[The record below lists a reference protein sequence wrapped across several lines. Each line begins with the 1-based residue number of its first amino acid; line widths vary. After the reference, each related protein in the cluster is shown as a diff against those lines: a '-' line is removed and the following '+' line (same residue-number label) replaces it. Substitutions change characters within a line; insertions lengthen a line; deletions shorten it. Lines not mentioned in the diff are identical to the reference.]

1 MSGGTISARLARV
14 RFTVGYVAVLLV
26 VSFAI
31 LALGPHA
38 RDVIIQRTSTNLHN
52 LAHGHI
58 GTLLGSAFVVDAGPI
73 YFWLPFLTCLLVLA
87 ELQLR
92 TIRLMVAFLI
102 GHIGATLVVAVAL
115 AAAIEFGWLPV
126 SIARASD
133 VGMSYGALAVLGALT
148 ATLPPRWRP
157 AWIGWW
163 IAAAI
168 TAAIIGGDFTDAGH
182 TVAVILGLLV
192 SRKVEPAGAL
202 DAAAPFHADEFDG
215 LRFPGPGSPLVGHG
229 CDAGVWSAG
238 RGSGLHDRPVQFGA
252 QSGRALAA
260 GRRRQPDRSSS
271 RSRPARA
278 PSRPARHASRCA
290 RQAERTQS
298 PMIGTCVT
306 LVVQI
311 QPA

>member
-1 MSGGTISARLARV
+1 MSGGTFARLARV
-14 RFTVGYVAVLLV
+14 RFTVGYVAVLVV

-31 LALGPHA
+31 LGLGPHA
-38 RDVIIQRTSTNLHN
+38 RDVIIQRASTNLHN
-52 LAHGHI
+52 LAHGHL

-73 YFWLPFLTCLLVLA
+73 YFWLPFLTCLLALA

-133 VGMSYGALAVLGALT
+133 VGMSYGALAALGALT
-148 ATLPPRWRP
+148 GTLPPRWRS

-163 IAAAI
+163 IAAAM

-192 SRKVEPAGAL
+192 SARLSRPVHWTPVRLFMLVNSTGFGFLVLAHHWWGMAATLAFGLLGAGLAYTIAQFRSARSS
-202 DAAAPFHADEFDG
+202 AAA
-215 LRFPGPGSPLVGHG
+215 SPREGEDSLT
-229 CDAGVWSAG
+229 G
-238 RGSGLHDRPVQFGA
+238 REPVATG
-252 QSGRALAA
+252 
-260 GRRRQPDRSSS
+260 
-271 RSRPARA
+271 
-278 PSRPARHASRCA
+278 
-290 RQAERTQS
+290 
-298 PMIGTCVT
+298 
-306 LVVQI
+306 
-311 QPA
+311 

>member
-1 MSGGTISARLARV
+1 MSGGTISSRLARV
-14 RFTVGYVAVLLV
+14 RFTVAYVAVLLV

-38 RDVIIQRTSTNLHN
+38 RDVIIQRASTNLHN

-92 TIRLMVAFLI
+92 TIRLMLAFLV
-102 GHIGATLVVAVAL
+102 GHIGATLVVAAAL
-115 AAAIEFGWLPV
+115 ATAIEFGWLPV

-168 TAAIIGGDFTDAGH
+168 TAAIVGADFTDAGH
-182 TVAVILGLLV
+182 TVALILGLAVSAKLSRPVHWTPVRLFMLV
-192 SRKVEPAGAL
+192 NSTGFGFLVLAHHWWGMAATLVFGLLGAGVAY
-202 DAAAPFHADEFDG
+202 AIA
-215 LRFPGPGSPLVGHG
+215 RFSWARGSAGPSPLEGE
-229 CDAGVWSAG
+229 DNLTG
-238 RGSGLHDRPVQFGA
+238 RLPV
-252 QSGRALAA
+252 
-260 GRRRQPDRSSS
+260 
-271 RSRPARA
+271 
-278 PSRPARHASRCA
+278 
-290 RQAERTQS
+290 
-298 PMIGTCVT
+298 VT
-306 LVVQI
+306 G
-311 QPA
+311 